1 MTEPLAIALVSLLAG
16 AVGLDT
22 TAAFQMMFSQ
32 PLVAGTCAGLMLGHP
47 ELGLLIG
54 TALELVW
61 VAALPVGGT
70 LFPDAGPASVVGVGL
85 AGLLTSQGTAEEWA
99 IPLGIFVAL
108 GVAALGRLLTVKLR
122 RLNVYLAEEA
132 LSSVEKGDLAGV
144 RRAVLRAVCFRFVS
158 VALLS
163 AAVLV
168 VAVPILGSVLRGVA
182 GSKFP
187 ALLWAAAI
195 AAGTILGIARR
206 RFERVLLGAGFLI
219 GVLLV
224 AVR

>member
-1 MTEPLAIALVSLLAG
+1 MTEPLAIALVSILAG

-61 VAALPVGGT
+61 VAALPVGGA

-85 AGLLTSQGTAEEWA
+85 AGLLTSQGTAAEWA
-99 IPLGIFVAL
+99 IPLGIFTAL
-108 GVAALGRLLTVKLR
+108 GVAVLGRLLTVKLR

-132 LSSVEKGDLAGV
+132 LLSVEKGDLAGV
-144 RRAVLRAVCFRFVS
+144 RRAVLRAVGFRFMS
-158 VALLS
+158 VAFLS

-168 VAVPILGSVLRGVA
+168 VAVPVLGSILRGVA
-182 GSKFP
+182 GAEFP

-195 AAGTILGIARR
+195 AAGTILGVARG